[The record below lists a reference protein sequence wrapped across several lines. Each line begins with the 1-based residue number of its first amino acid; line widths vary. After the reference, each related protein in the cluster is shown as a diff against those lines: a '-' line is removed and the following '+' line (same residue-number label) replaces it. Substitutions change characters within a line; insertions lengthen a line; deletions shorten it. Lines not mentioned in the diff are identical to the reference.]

1 MDANAGG
8 PAIYVI
14 GAVAVDMIMG
24 PVVPWPLP
32 GTETFVSH
40 SEIRP
45 GGPAGNT
52 ALALQ
57 ALKVSHRIICNVGS
71 DVFGRWLTESFG
83 DQAHQWDVAKAPT
96 TISVAV
102 EHPGGE
108 RSFITAPGNLEHLT
122 AAGILAALPA
132 KARRGDIALFT
143 GVFLYPKLLA
153 SFGTILGSV
162 GERGYT
168 VALDTGW
175 PPSGWTEEI
184 KILASGW
191 LAHCDHVLLNEIE
204 SQSLSGEQSIAE
216 VAKWLAARAKPE
228 AAIIIKRGANGAS
241 AWQAGIKTE
250 IPAPK
255 VKVVDTTG
263 AGDAFNAG
271 YLAACLGGADTARA
285 VQEGIEIASA
295 AIASS
300 PRHYSR
306 PEFSSE
312 KLDSDAIRSA

>member
-14 GAVAVDMIMG
+14 GAIAVDMIMG
-24 PVVPWPLP
+24 PVAPWPLP
-32 GTETFVSH
+32 GTETFVTH

-57 ALKVSHRIICNVGS
+57 ALAVSHRIICNVGS
-71 DVFGRWLTESFG
+71 DVFGRWLMEAFG
-83 DQAHQWDVAKAPT
+83 DQAKQWNIAKAPT

-122 AAGILAALPA
+122 ADGILTALPA

-153 SFGTILGSV
+153 SFCSIFITV
-162 GERGYT
+162 GERGYK

-175 PPSGWTEEI
+175 PPGGWSEEI
-184 KILASGW
+184 KSLASGW

-204 SQSLSGEQSIAE
+204 SQSLSGKQSITEA
-216 VAKWLAARAKPE
+216 AKWLAARAKPE
-228 AAIIIKRGANGAS
+228 TAIIIKRGASGAS
-241 AWQAGIKTE
+241 AWQAGMMAE
-250 IPAPK
+250 VPAPK

-271 YLAACLGGADTARA
+271 YLAACLRGADIARA
-285 VQEGIEIASA
+285 LQDGIEIASA

-300 PRHYSR
+300 PRHYR
-306 PEFSSE
+306 RLEFSSE
-312 KLDSDAIRSA
+312 KLDSDAIRST

>member
-1 MDANAGG
+1 MNASAGG

-24 PVVPWPLP
+24 PVVPWPVP

-52 ALALQ
+52 AMALLAL
-57 ALKVSHRIICNVGS
+57 AVSHRIICNVGS

-83 DQAHQWDVAKAPT
+83 DQAKQWDVAKAPT

-122 AAGILAALPA
+122 ADGILASLPA
-132 KARRGDIALFT
+132 KARNGDIALFT

-153 SFGTILGSV
+153 SFGAILGSV
-162 GERGYT
+162 GKRGYK

-175 PPSGWTEEI
+175 PPGGWSEET
-184 KILASGW
+184 KSLASGW

-204 SQSLSGEQSIAE
+204 SQSLSSKRSIAE
-216 VAKWLAARAKPE
+216 AAKWLVARAKPE
-228 AAIIIKRGANGAS
+228 ASVVIKRGASGAS
-241 AWQAGIKTE
+241 AWQAGIVAE
-250 IPAPK
+250 VPAPK

-271 YLAACLGGADTARA
+271 YLAACLYGADIARA
-285 VQEGIEIASA
+285 VLEGIEIASA

-300 PRHYSR
+300 PRHYRR
-306 PEFSSE
+306 PEFLLE
-312 KLDSDAIRSA
+312 ELD

>member
-1 MDANAGG
+1 MDADAGEA
-8 PAIYVI
+8 AIYVI

-24 PVVPWPLP
+24 PVAPWPLP

-40 SEIRP
+40 SEIRA

-57 ALKVSHRIICNVGS
+57 ALKVTHCIICNVGS

-83 DQAHQWDVAKAPT
+83 DQANQWEVAKAPT

-122 AAGILAALPA
+122 ADGILAALPA
-132 KARRGDIALFT
+132 KANRGDIALFT

-153 SFGTILGSV
+153 SFGAILSTV
-162 GERGYT
+162 DERGYE

-175 PPSGWTEEI
+175 PPGGWSEEI
-184 KILASGW
+184 KGLAGGW
-191 LAHCDHVLLNEIE
+191 LAHSDHVLLNEIE
-204 SQSLSGEQSIAE
+204 SRSLSGEQSIAGA
-216 VAKWLAARAKPE
+216 AKWLVERAKPE

-241 AWQAGIKTE
+241 AWQGGTTAE
-250 IPAPK
+250 VAAPK

-271 YLAACLGGADTARA
+271 YLAACLRGANTARA
-285 VQEGIEIASA
+285 LQEGIEIASA

-306 PEFSSE
+306 PEFASE
-312 KLDSDAIRSA
+312 KSDSDAIRSA

>member
-1 MDANAGG
+1 MKADREKSHRKDT
-8 PAIYVI
+8 AIYII

-24 PVVPWPLP
+24 PVTPWPLP
-32 GTETFVSH
+32 GTETFVNH

-57 ALKVSHRIICNVGS
+57 SLAVYHRIICNVGS

-83 DQAHQWDVAKAPT
+83 DQAQHWNVAKAQT
-96 TISVAV
+96 SISVAV

-108 RSFITAPGNLEHLT
+108 RSFITAPGNLEQQT
-122 AAGILAALPA
+122 ADGILNALPP

-143 GVFLYPKLLA
+143 GVFLYPKLLSSVDA
-153 SFGTILGSV
+153 IISTV
-162 GERGYT
+162 GERGYK

-175 PPSGWTEEI
+175 PPGGWTQEI
-184 KILASGW
+184 KNLASGW

-204 SQSLSGEQSIAE
+204 CQSLSGKQSIAE
-216 VAKWLAARAKPE
+216 ASKWLAARAKPD

-241 AWQAGIKTE
+241 AWQASKLRE
-250 IPAPK
+250 VPAPK
-255 VKVVDTTG
+255 VNVIDTTG

-271 YLAACLGGADTARA
+271 YLAACLRGTEIVRA
-285 VQEGIEIASA
+285 LQDGVGIASA

-300 PRHYSR
+300 PRNYRR
-306 PEFSSE
+306 PEFSLE
-312 KLDSDAIRSA
+312 ELD

>member
-1 MDANAGG
+1 MDTNAGSS
-8 PAIYVI
+8 AIYVI
-14 GAVAVDMIMG
+14 GAIAVDMIMG
-24 PVVPWPLP
+24 PVAPWPLP
-32 GTETFVSH
+32 GTETFVTH

-57 ALKVSHRIICNVGS
+57 ALAISHRIICNVGS
-71 DVFGRWLTESFG
+71 DVFGRWLMESFG
-83 DQAHQWDVAKAPT
+83 DQARHWDVAKAPT
-96 TISVAV
+96 AISVAV

-122 AAGILAALPA
+122 ADGILAALPA
-132 KARRGDIALFT
+132 KARHGDIALFT

-153 SFGTILGSV
+153 SFGAIFNTV
-162 GERGYT
+162 GKRGYK

-175 PPSGWTEEI
+175 PPGGWSEEI
-184 KILASGW
+184 KGFASSW

-204 SQSLSGEQSIAE
+204 SQSLSGAQSIAGS
-216 VAKWLAARAKPE
+216 AMWLAARAKPE
-228 AAIIIKRGANGAS
+228 AAIIIKLGANGAS
-241 AWQAGIKTE
+241 AWQAGNLTE
-250 IPAPK
+250 VPAPK

-271 YLAACLGGADTARA
+271 YLAACLGGADVARA
-285 VQEGIEIASA
+285 VQDGIEIASA

-300 PRHYSR
+300 PRHYR
-306 PEFSSE
+306 KPEFLLE
-312 KLDSDAIRSA
+312 ELD

>member
-1 MDANAGG
+1 MNANAGG

-24 PVVPWPLP
+24 PVAPWPLP

-71 DVFGRWLTESFG
+71 DVFGRWLMESFG
-83 DQAHQWDVAKAPT
+83 DQARQWDVAKAPT

-108 RSFITAPGNLEHLT
+108 RSFITAPGNLAHLT
-122 AAGILAALPA
+122 AEGILKALPA
-132 KARRGDIALFT
+132 RACPGDIALFT

-162 GERGYT
+162 GKRGYE

-175 PPSGWTEEI
+175 PPGGWSEEI
-184 KILASGW
+184 KGLAGGW
-191 LAHCDHVLLNEIE
+191 LAHSDHVLLNEIE
-204 SQSLSGEQSIAE
+204 SQSLSGKLSIEEA
-216 VAKWLAARAKPE
+216 AKWLAARAKPE
-228 AAIIIKRGANGAS
+228 AAIIIKRGGNGAS
-241 AWQAGIKTE
+241 AWRAGMMAE
-250 IPAPK
+250 LPAPK

-271 YLAACLGGADTARA
+271 YLAACLRGAGIASALQD
-285 VQEGIEIASA
+285 GIEIAST

-306 PEFSSE
+306 PEFASE

>member
-1 MDANAGG
+1 MDTNAEGS
-8 PAIYVI
+8 AIYVI

-24 PVVPWPLP
+24 PVAPWPLP

-57 ALKVSHRIICNVGS
+57 SLAVSHRIICNVGS
-71 DVFGRWLTESFG
+71 DVFGRWLAESFG
-83 DQAHQWDVAKAPT
+83 DQAQLWEVAKAQT
-96 TISVAV
+96 SISVAV

-108 RSFITAPGNLEHLT
+108 RSFITAPGNLEQQT
-122 AAGILAALPA
+122 ADGILNALPL

-153 SFGTILGSV
+153 SFDAIFSTV
-162 GERGYT
+162 GKRGYK

-175 PPSGWTEEI
+175 PPGGWTEEI
-184 KILASGW
+184 KNLASSW

-204 SQSLSGEQSIAE
+204 SQLLSGKLSIMEAS
-216 VAKWLAARAKPE
+216 KWLAERAKPE

-241 AWQAGIKTE
+241 AWQAGNLAE
-250 IPAPK
+250 VPAPK

-271 YLAACLGGADTARA
+271 YLAACLRRTSIARA
-285 VQEGIEIASA
+285 LQDGIEIASA

-300 PRHYSR
+300 PRHYRR
-306 PEFSSE
+306 PEFFLE
-312 KLDSDAIRSA
+312 ELD

>member
-1 MDANAGG
+1 MDADDQS

-24 PVVPWPLP
+24 PVAPWPLP

-57 ALKVSHRIICNVGS
+57 ALAVSHRIICNVGS
-71 DVFGRWLTESFG
+71 DVFGTWLRDAFG
-83 DQAHQWDVAKAPT
+83 DQARLWDVAKAPT

-108 RSFITAPGNLEHLT
+108 RSFFTAPGNLEHLT
-122 AAGILAALPA
+122 MNGILAFLPA

-153 SFGTILGSV
+153 SFGGLFNTVSK
-162 GERGYT
+162 RGYK

-175 PPSGWTEEI
+175 PPGGWSEDI
-184 KILASGW
+184 KSLASDW
-191 LAHCDHVLLNEIE
+191 LVHCDHVLLNEIE
-204 SQSLSGEQSIAE
+204 SQSLSGRQSIPEA
-216 VAKWLAARAKPE
+216 AQWLAERAKPG
-228 AAIIIKRGANGAS
+228 AAIIVKRGANGAS
-241 AWQAGIKTE
+241 AWQAGIMTDV
-250 IPAPK
+250 PAPK
-255 VKVVDTTG
+255 VKVIDTTG

-271 YLAACLGGADTARA
+271 YLAACLQGADIVCALK
-285 VQEGIEIASA
+285 EGIEIAST
-295 AIASS
+295 AIATS
-300 PRHYSR
+300 PRHYRR
-306 PEFSSE
+306 PESSSE

>member
-1 MDANAGG
+1 MKADREKSHRNDA
-8 PAIYVI
+8 AIYVI

-24 PVVPWPLP
+24 PVAPWPLP

-57 ALKVSHRIICNVGS
+57 SLAVSHRIICNVGN

-83 DQAHQWDVAKAPT
+83 DQARHWNVAKAQT
-96 TISVAV
+96 SISVAI

-108 RSFITAPGNLEHLT
+108 RSFITAPGNLEQQT
-122 AAGILAALPA
+122 ADGILNALPP

-153 SFGTILGSV
+153 SFDAIISTV
-162 GERGYT
+162 GERGYR

-175 PPSGWTEEI
+175 PPGGWTEEI
-184 KILASGW
+184 RNLASGW

-204 SQSLSGEQSIAE
+204 SQSLSGKLSIAE
-216 VAKWLAARAKPE
+216 ASMWLAARSKPE

-241 AWQAGIKTE
+241 AWQAGIMAE
-250 IPAPK
+250 VPAPK

-271 YLAACLGGADTARA
+271 YLAACLRGADITRA
-285 VQEGIEIASA
+285 LQDGIKIASA

-300 PRHYSR
+300 PRNYHR
-306 PEFSSE
+306 REFTLE
-312 KLDSDAIRSA
+312 ELD

>member
-1 MDANAGG
+1 MDVNAGN

-24 PVVPWPLP
+24 PVAPWPLP

-83 DQAHQWDVAKAPT
+83 DQARQWDIAKVPT

-122 AAGILAALPA
+122 ADGILASLPA
-132 KARRGDIALFT
+132 KARNGDIALFT

-153 SFGTILGSV
+153 SFGAILGSV
-162 GERGYT
+162 GKRGYK

-175 PPSGWTEEI
+175 PPGGWSEET
-184 KILASGW
+184 KSLASGW

-204 SQSLSGEQSIAE
+204 SQSLSGKRSVAE
-216 VAKWLAARAKPE
+216 AAKWLAARAKPE
-228 AAIIIKRGANGAS
+228 ASVVIKRGASGAS
-241 AWQAGIKTE
+241 AWQAGIVAE
-250 IPAPK
+250 VPAPK

-271 YLAACLGGADTARA
+271 YLAACLHGADIARA
-285 VQEGIEIASA
+285 VLEGIEIASA

-300 PRHYSR
+300 PRHYQR
-306 PEFSSE
+306 PEFLLE
-312 KLDSDAIRSA
+312 ELD

>member
-1 MDANAGG
+1 MDANAGS

-24 PVVPWPLP
+24 PVAPWPLP

-57 ALKVSHRIICNVGS
+57 ALTVPHRIICNVGS

-83 DQAHQWDVAKAPT
+83 DQARQWDIANVPT

-122 AAGILAALPA
+122 ADGILAALPA
-132 KARRGDIALFT
+132 KARYGDIALFT

-153 SFGTILGSV
+153 TFGAILDSV
-162 GERGYT
+162 GKRGYK

-175 PPSGWTEEI
+175 PPGGWSEET
-184 KILASGW
+184 KSLASGW
-191 LAHCDHVLLNEIE
+191 LAYCDHVLLNEIE
-204 SQSLSGEQSIAE
+204 SQSLSGKRSIAE
-216 VAKWLAARAKPE
+216 AAKWLAARAKTE
-228 AAIIIKRGANGAS
+228 ASVVIKRGASGAS
-241 AWQAGIKTE
+241 AWQAGIVAE
-250 IPAPK
+250 VPAPK

-271 YLAACLGGADTARA
+271 YLAACLHEADIARA
-285 VQEGIEIASA
+285 VQDGIEIASF

-300 PRHYSR
+300 PRHYRR
-306 PEFSSE
+306 PEFLLKE
-312 KLDSDAIRSA
+312 LD

>member
-1 MDANAGG
+1 MDTNAGG

-24 PVVPWPLP
+24 PVAPWPLP
-32 GTETFVSH
+32 GTETFVTH
-40 SEIRP
+40 SEIRA

-57 ALKVSHRIICNVGS
+57 ALKISHRVICNVGS

-96 TISVAV
+96 TISVAI

-122 AAGILAALPA
+122 ADGILAALPA
-132 KARRGDIALFT
+132 KARHGDIALFT

-153 SFGTILGSV
+153 SFGAILGSV
-162 GERGYT
+162 GKRGYK

-175 PPSGWTEEI
+175 PPGGWSEEI
-184 KILASGW
+184 KSLASSW

-204 SQSLSGEQSIAE
+204 SQSISDEQSITEA
-216 VAKWLAARAKPE
+216 AKWLAERAKPG

-241 AWQAGIKTE
+241 AWQAGITTE
-250 IPAPK
+250 VPAPK
-255 VKVVDTTG
+255 VRVVDTTG

-271 YLAACLGGADTARA
+271 YLAACLRGVDISRA
-285 VQEGIEIASA
+285 LQEGIEIASA

>member
-1 MDANAGG
+1 MNVNAEG

-24 PVVPWPLP
+24 PVAPWPLP

-52 ALALQ
+52 AHALQ
-57 ALKVSHRIICNVGS
+57 ALKVSHRIICNVGH
-71 DVFGRWLTESFG
+71 DVFGRWLMESFG
-83 DQAHQWDVAKAPT
+83 DQAKQWDVAQGPT

-122 AAGILAALPA
+122 AEGILTALPA
-132 KARRGDIALFT
+132 KARHGDIALFT

-153 SFGTILGSV
+153 SFGAIFNTV
-162 GERGYT
+162 GKRGYK

-175 PPSGWTEEI
+175 PPGGWSEEI
-184 KILASGW
+184 KSLASGW

-204 SQSLSGEQSIAE
+204 SQSLSGKQSIAE
-216 VAKWLAARAKPE
+216 AAKWLAERAKPD

-241 AWQAGIKTE
+241 AWQAEMMTE

-271 YLAACLGGADTARA
+271 YLAACLRGANIARA
-285 VQEGIEIASA
+285 LQDGIEIASA

-300 PRHYSR
+300 PRSYRR
-306 PEFSSE
+306 PDFSPE
-312 KLDSDAIRSA
+312 KLDSDAIRST

>member
-1 MDANAGG
+1 MKADREKSHPEDA
-8 PAIYVI
+8 AIYII

-24 PVVPWPLP
+24 PVAPWPLP

-71 DVFGRWLTESFG
+71 DVFGRWLMESFA
-83 DQAHQWDVAKAPT
+83 DQVQKWDIARAPT
-96 TISVAV
+96 SISVAI

-108 RSFITAPGNLEHLT
+108 RSFITAPGNLEQQSIN
-122 AAGILAALPA
+122 GILDALPS
-132 KARRGDIALFT
+132 KARRGDTALFT
-143 GVFLYPKLLA
+143 GVFLYPKLLD
-153 SFGTILGSV
+153 SLGTILSTV
-162 GERGYT
+162 GKRGYQ

-175 PPSGWTEEI
+175 PPGGWSEEI
-184 KILASGW
+184 KDLASGW
-191 LAHCDHVLLNEIE
+191 LAHCDHLLLNEIE
-204 SQSLSGEQSIAE
+204 SQSLSGEQSIAG
-216 VAKWLAARAKPE
+216 AARWLAARAKPG

-241 AWQAGIKTE
+241 AWQAGTLAE
-250 IPAPK
+250 VSAPN
-255 VKVVDTTG
+255 VRVVDTTG

-271 YLAACLGGADTARA
+271 YLAACLGGADVARA
-285 VQEGIEIASA
+285 MREGIEIASA

-300 PRHYSR
+300 PRRYRR
-306 PEFSSE
+306 PEFLLE
-312 KLDSDAIRSA
+312 ELD

>member
-1 MDANAGG
+1 MDANAGS

-24 PVVPWPLP
+24 PVAPWPLP

-57 ALKVSHRIICNVGS
+57 ALTVPHRIICNVGS

-83 DQAHQWDVAKAPT
+83 DQARQWDIANVPT

-122 AAGILAALPA
+122 ADGILAALPA
-132 KARRGDIALFT
+132 KARYGDIALFT

-153 SFGTILGSV
+153 TFGAILDSV
-162 GERGYT
+162 GKRGYK

-175 PPSGWTEEI
+175 PPGGWSEET
-184 KILASGW
+184 KSLASGW
-191 LAHCDHVLLNEIE
+191 LAYCDHVLLNEIE
-204 SQSLSGEQSIAE
+204 SQSLSGKRSIAE
-216 VAKWLAARAKPE
+216 AAKWLAARAKTE
-228 AAIIIKRGANGAS
+228 ASVVIKRGASGAS
-241 AWQAGIKTE
+241 AWQAGIVAE
-250 IPAPK
+250 VPAPK

-271 YLAACLGGADTARA
+271 YLAACLHEADIARA
-285 VQEGIEIASA
+285 VLEGIEIASA

-300 PRHYSR
+300 PRHYRR
-306 PEFSSE
+306 PEFLLKE
-312 KLDSDAIRSA
+312 LD

>member
-1 MDANAGG
+1 MNASAGG

-24 PVVPWPLP
+24 PVAPWPLP

-52 ALALQ
+52 AMALQ
-57 ALKVSHRIICNVGS
+57 ALAISHRIICNVGS

-83 DQAHQWDVAKAPT
+83 EQARQWDIVKVPT

-122 AAGILAALPA
+122 AEGILAALPA
-132 KARRGDIALFT
+132 KAHHGDIALFT

-162 GERGYT
+162 GKRGYK

-175 PPSGWTEEI
+175 PPGGWSDEI
-184 KILASGW
+184 KSLAGSW
-191 LAHCDHVLLNEIE
+191 LVHCDHVLLNEIE
-204 SQSLSGEQSIAE
+204 SQSLSGKVSIAE
-216 VAKWLAARAKPE
+216 AAQWLSEQTKPE
-228 AAIIIKRGANGAS
+228 TAIIIKRGANGAS
-241 AWQAGIKTE
+241 AWQAGSMAE
-250 IPAPK
+250 VPAPK

-271 YLAACLGGADTARA
+271 YLAACLGGADIARA
-285 VQEGIEIASA
+285 VQDGIEIASA

-300 PRHYSR
+300 PRHYRR
-306 PEFSSE
+306 PEFLLKE
-312 KLDSDAIRSA
+312 LD

>member
-1 MDANAGG
+1 MDAKAVS
-8 PAIYVI
+8 PSIYVI

-24 PVVPWPLP
+24 PVTPWPLP

-57 ALKVSHRIICNVGS
+57 ALAVSHRIICNVGS
-71 DVFGRWLTESFG
+71 DVFGTWLMEAFGEQARRW
-83 DQAHQWDVAKAPT
+83 DIAKVPT

-122 AAGILAALPA
+122 ADGILTALPA
-132 KARRGDIALFT
+132 KAHRGDIALFT
-143 GVFLYPKLLA
+143 GVFLYPRLLA
-153 SFGTILGSV
+153 SFGATFNTV
-162 GERGYT
+162 GRRGYK

-175 PPSGWTEEI
+175 PPGGWSEDI
-184 KILASGW
+184 KSLAGNW

-204 SQSLSGEQSIAE
+204 SQSLSGRQSIAE
-216 VAKWLAARAKPE
+216 ATQWLAERAKPG
-228 AAIIIKRGANGAS
+228 AAIIVKRGASGAS
-241 AWQAGIKTE
+241 AWQAGTMIDV
-250 IPAPK
+250 PAPK

-271 YLAACLGGADTARA
+271 YLAACLHGADIVRA
-285 VQEGIEIASA
+285 LKEGIEIAST
-295 AIASS
+295 AIGSS
-300 PRHYSR
+300 PRHYRR
-306 PEFSSE
+306 PETSSE